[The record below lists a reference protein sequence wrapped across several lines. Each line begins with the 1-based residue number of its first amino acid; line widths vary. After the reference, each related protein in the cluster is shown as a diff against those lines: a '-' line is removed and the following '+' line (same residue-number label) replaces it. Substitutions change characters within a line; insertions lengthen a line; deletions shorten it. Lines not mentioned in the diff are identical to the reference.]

1 MDRRKQKELEMGF
14 QSVCLRASGYSL
26 RDPAQKCQ
34 MYYIVKGCN
43 VNTALCHEAGWSTS
57 YLRKET
63 QQSRAGPWL
72 STECSGSAG
81 VRGCTGK
88 MWKSKTQI
96 NEHLQRQ
103 LTAAYA
109 QMK

>member
-34 MYYIVKGCN
+34 MCYIVKDCN

-57 YLRKET
+57 YLRKGDPAE
-63 QQSRAGPWL
+63 QALGCPL
-72 STECSGSAG
+72 SAVVLLELG
-81 VRGCTGK
+81 
-88 MWKSKTQI
+88 
-96 NEHLQRQ
+96 
-103 LTAAYA
+103 AAQA
-109 QMK
+109 RFGNPKPR